1 MGSFTQPIPQT
12 AELHHL
18 LDEFL
23 PNEGQIYWFDR
34 EQPTNWGED
43 VQDADDINMSD
54 EDYIETFRLI
64 EAGPFRRGYFLFD
77 LPEVYFLGGSFE
89 EARQKMEVKG
99 VKVLD
104 DPL

>member
-1 MGSFTQPIPQT
+1 MGSFTQPILQT

-43 VQDADDINMSD
+43 VQDADDINLSE
-54 EDYIETFRLI
+54 EDYIKTFRSI
-64 EAGPFRRGYFLFD
+64 EATPYIRGYFL
-77 LPEVYFLGGSFE
+77 LCLSEVYFLGGTFE
-89 EARQKMEVKG
+89 EARLKMEVQG
-99 VKVLD
+99 EQLLD